1 MDSAP
6 ESSLT
11 CCGSEIQVPFPVD
24 EKVVRN
30 VHLGIRVS
38 SEATPYA
45 VLFFFE
51 VRFDA
56 SQKSNLSR
64 HKV

>member
-11 CCGSEIQVPFPVD
+11 CCGSEIQVPFPVN
-24 EKVVRN
+24 EKVVQN

-38 SEATPYA
+38 SEATSYA
-45 VLFFFE
+45 VLFF
-51 VRFDA
+51 
-56 SQKSNLSR
+56 SR
-64 HKV
+64 

>member
-11 CCGSEIQVPFPVD
+11 CCGSEIQVPFPVN
-24 EKVVRN
+24 ERVVRN

-38 SEATPYA
+38 SEATLLPFTI
-45 VLFFFE
+45 LRGE
-51 VRFDA
+51 I
-56 SQKSNLSR
+56 
-64 HKV
+64 